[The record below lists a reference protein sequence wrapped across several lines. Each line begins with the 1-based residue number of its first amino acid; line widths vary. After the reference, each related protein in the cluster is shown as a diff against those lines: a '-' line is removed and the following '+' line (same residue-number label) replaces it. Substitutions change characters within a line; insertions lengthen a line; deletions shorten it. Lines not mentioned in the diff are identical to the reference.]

1 MKPSCDGTGIFVQ
14 NKNIVKHFSPV
25 PDSLPGVDGRLYINS
40 EYKVVKSEWCR
51 LQGPLLASG
60 GGGEESIKF

>member
-14 NKNIVKHFSPV
+14 NKNIFKLLSLV

-40 EYKVVKSEWCR
+40 EYKVVKSE
-51 LQGPLLASG
+51 
-60 GGGEESIKF
+60 